1 MHLSRCSSRSCCS
14 SSRRCS
20 SSSSALPSSTS
31 ASCSRSE
38 RVMAAV
44 EAEIHGDAAT
54 EGGFGTGLRAKLEGG
69 GNPVEEPPAPRSP
82 SEAIAAATPSDSS
95 DVQALRAELSASLA
109 REQEL
114 RTSLTD
120 QLE

>member
-1 MHLSRCSSRSCCS
+1 
-14 SSRRCS
+14 
-20 SSSSALPSSTS
+20 
-31 ASCSRSE
+31 
-38 RVMAAV
+38 MAAV

-82 SEAIAAATPSDSS
+82 SQAIAAATPSDSS

-120 QLE
+120 QLEVHSRQEADVVAELGARAAELDGRAAALSATEAAL